1 MKLFSQSDIEQI
13 NRVAAQS
20 KEVNRPTKAVR
31 ASSMT
36 SALAE
41 ISDRVLKYFKDS
53 NAILIRSKQQLHE
66 YIDHFIDA
74 GIGSIDTETTGLDR
88 IHDHIVGASLY
99 YPGGVECYIPNKHL
113 IPIFDEPYKDQL
125 SYEDVHDELQRLA
138 DAKVKL
144 IFANADFDLSMI
156 YKDYKVDLCDV
167 CYYDVILAWR
177 CLKEN
182 ERDNALKVLYN
193 KYVLK
198 GKGDPMK
205 FNDFFS
211 PELFPYCRPEIAR
224 LYAANDAK
232 ITYELYE
239 WQLPFTLKDHPKCKK
254 NHLERI
260 SDLIWGLEFP
270 LIKVCHMLHRRGVYI
285 DTGVV
290 ATLQK
295 RYHAAYD
302 AEVVKLQALVQQ
314 VIDNSPY
321 SSSTRRPFNS
331 GKDFN
336 ESSPVHVKYL
346 LYTMLNVPAGKNG
359 QSTDKTVLQSVNAPV
374 TNQILAVRSLAKL
387 IGTYVDKLPNEIA
400 PDGKIHAQ
408 FKSIGADC
416 IVGESIL
423 PTSTGYKCI
432 GDICESAG
440 CKEAEHVDVDSLV
453 IVNKD
458 QSPERA
464 SAVIR
469 YTNYPTIKITTECGF
484 TLEGTY
490 NHPVMVSK
498 FRSCDNIT
506 LRDKRLPTFWEGRHF
521 KNLEDICVG
530 DVVEIPCNYW
540 IGPDDYVNTNFELH
554 PVYNTSRTVANL
566 PDKYTEDFAEL
577 LGIYHADGAAYL
589 REGTFTISI
598 SNDDA
603 DVISRVDYLSE
614 SLFNVKTSHYTAQA
628 DKNEVETY
636 INCMQIRDIDK
647 ILSHGQAR
655 KKIPSAIWSSPKSV
669 INRYIKG
676 MTLDSSVYLDE
687 SGRAAFELSVID
699 ELDANL
705 IQYHLAAQGILC
717 CRAFNENKDGWKTP
731 RLSFNADN
739 YILFRDIIG
748 FIESKKYIETRKC
761 AKNTYNS
768 RRIGDSFRLKVK
780 KIERRTNTV
789 YDLHVPGTHSFVS
802 NGFISHNTGRMSS
815 QSPNLQ
821 NIPSHAEDIRHM
833 FRSTPPKPYTM
844 NVCNNQIAGPLY
856 HEIQL
861 ADGSWKTLADIH
873 VGDQLSLSCEDGIF
887 NIHVDNVVVTGS
899 SVSIT
904 FSDEGSGDHG
914 F

>member
-20 KEVNRPTKAVR
+20 KEVNRPTKAVK

-53 NAILIRSKQQLHE
+53 NAILIKSKQQLHE
-66 YIDHFIDA
+66 YIDHFIDV

-211 PELFPYCRPEIAR
+211 PELFPYCRPEVAR

-346 LYTMLNVPAGKNG
+346 LYTMLNIPAGKNG
-359 QSTDKTVLQSVNAPV
+359 QSTDKAVLQSVNAPV
-374 TNQILAVRSLAKL
+374 TNQILAVRSLSKL

-416 IVGESIL
+416 ITGDSII
-423 PTSTGYKCI
+423 PTKQGYRTLKE
-432 GDICESAG
+432 ICQSAG
-440 CKEAEHVDVDSLV
+440 CVEAQHVDVSDLS
-453 IVNKD
+453 IVNMHQQAED
-458 QSPERA
+458 VQS
-464 SAVIR
+464 VIK
-469 YTNYPTIKITTECGF
+469 YTNYPTIKITTDCGL

-490 NHPVMVSK
+490 NHPIMVSK
-498 FRSCDNIT
+498 YTSADHIT
-506 LRDKRLPTFWEGRHF
+506 LRNTKQLRNFWNERRFKRLDEIAEG
-521 KNLEDICVG
+521 DY
-530 DVVEIPCNYW
+530 VEVPCNYW
-540 IGPDDYVNTNFELH
+540 IGPTGYVPTEFKIDNKNST
-554 PVYNTSRTVANL
+554 L
-566 PDKYTEDFAEL
+566 PEYYTEDFAEF
-577 LGIYHADGAAYL
+577 LGMYAAAGITEL
-589 REGTFTISI
+589 VGNNSVISI
-598 SNDDA
+598 CTDDS
-603 DVISRVDYLSE
+603 DVINRVRVLSAK
-614 SLFNVKTSHYTAQA
+614 LFNVDTLNDIQFNDNTHSVQVACDTSCVRGYR
-628 DKNEVETY
+628 E
-636 INCMQIRDIDK
+636 
-647 ILSHGQAR
+647 
-655 KKIPSAIWSSPKSV
+655 AIWSSPRSV
-669 INRYIKG
+669 INSYIRG
-676 MTLDSSVYLDE
+676 MTLASNLKVDNHNRSSL
-687 SGRAAFELSVID
+687 ELNIRNS
-699 ELDANL
+699 EDARL
-705 IQYHLAAQGILC
+705 IQYHLLSQGILC
-717 CRAFNENKDGWKTP
+717 SMNHVGHDTYDRTE
-731 RLSFNADN
+731 RLIFDADN
-739 YILFRDIIG
+739 HILFRIRIG
-748 FIESKKYIETRKC
+748 FVEQCKQHAPIFRRLSKNKYR
-761 AKNTYNS
+761 S

-780 KIERRTNTV
+780 SIEYSRNTV

-802 NGFISHNTGRMSS
+802 NGLISHNTGRMSS

-833 FRSTPPKPYTM
+833 FRSTPPCPYV
-844 NVCNNQIAGPLY
+844 NEISEDNILEAPQY
-856 HEIQL
+856 HQIQL
-861 ADGSWKTLADIH
+861 SDGSWRTLSKLLPGDVVQTDSAAGTTYRVSEITPVDSTTSLRIKFCNSADSAAKT
-873 VGDQLSLSCEDGIF
+873 S
-887 NIHVDNVVVTGS
+887 
-899 SVSIT
+899 
-904 FSDEGSGDHG
+904 
-914 F
+914 